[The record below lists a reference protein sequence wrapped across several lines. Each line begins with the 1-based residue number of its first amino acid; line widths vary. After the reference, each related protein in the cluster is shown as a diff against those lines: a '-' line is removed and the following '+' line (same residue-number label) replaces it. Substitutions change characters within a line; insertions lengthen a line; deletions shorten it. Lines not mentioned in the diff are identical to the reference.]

1 MNKAE
6 RVEVAQLIADC
17 RAGRVDSPSADRLER
32 IIGAQERPQ
41 TRQAAPTQKRKQ
53 DPPELRAA
61 KEAVRRRSKGY
72 CEARTAVC
80 TGQAEHAHHRKMRS
94 AGGSHSVVN
103 LLDACHP
110 CHDWIHAHPEESY
123 ERGLLLHSW
132 ELEGPLS

>member
-6 RVEVAQLIADC
+6 RTALYPILTEYLELGGTNRYATVLK
-17 RAGRVDSPSADRLER
+17 ER
-32 IIGAQERPQ
+32 IERDEKP
-41 TRQAAPTQKRKQ
+41 AVAKKAPKRKQ

-61 KEAVRRRSKGY
+61 KEAVRRRSGGY
-72 CEARTAVC
+72 CEARTAAC

-94 AGGSHSVVN
+94 AGGTHSVAN